1 MALLAVR
8 VFFQILQAVRYR
20 EQAAAVAEVLVLVE
34 VAAQAEVVLA
44 GVTLLEWLVHH

>member
-20 EQAAAVAEVLVLVE
+20 EQAAAAAEVLPLVE

-44 GVTLLEWLVHH
+44 GVALMEWLELH